1 MASYVEAYSCIS
13 LAVHLHV
20 KGLLGLGLGL
30 ATTDETD
37 QARPGGERE
46 AEEQTKKKRT
56 RHAARSSQRDNNNEV
71 LGTGM

>member
-37 QARPGGERE
+37 QARPGDEERGGRTNKEE
-46 AEEQTKKKRT
+46 A
-56 RHAARSSQRDNNNEV
+56 HAARRTLITAGQ
-71 LGTGM
+71 

>member
-20 KGLLGLGLGL
+20 KGLGLGL

-37 QARPGGERE
+37 QARPGDERE

-56 RHAARSSQRDNNNEV
+56 RHGARSSQRDNNNEV